1 MPPLILKVLA
11 AVLPTHAADT
21 PLETDHSGLKMLLA
35 SIQAEQQQQQQPETR
50 TQIGDKLAIYGR
62 VTGPY
67 RKLYLDVYQK
77 AYNRHYDRM
86 DLPKRGNI
94 PLDPGRGDGK
104 PPRIDP
110 GRGDGKMPRID
121 PGRGDGK
128 FRRN

>member
-11 AVLPTHAADT
+11 TVLPTHGADAV
-21 PLETDHSGLKMLLA
+21 LETEHSGLKVLLA
-35 SIQAEQQQQQQPETR
+35 SVQAEQELQPQPETR
-50 TQIGDKLAIYGR
+50 TQVGDKLAVYAR
-62 VTGPY
+62 VSGPY

-86 DLPKRGNI
+86 TIPRGEV
-94 PLDPGRGDGK
+94 
-104 PPRIDP
+104 PRIDP
-110 GRGDGKMPRID
+110 GRGDGKPRVIDPGKGNVPRID

>member
-11 AVLPTHAADT
+11 TLIPAHGADT
-21 PLETDHSGLKMLLA
+21 VKLETDHPGLQSLLA
-35 SIQAEQQQQQQPETR
+35 NIEARQEQQPETR
-50 TQIGDKLAIYGR
+50 TPVGDKLAVYAR

-67 RKLYLDVYQK
+67 KKLYLDVYQK
-77 AYNRHYDRM
+77 AYSRHYDRM
-86 DLPKRGNI
+86 DLPKRGPI

-128 FRRN
+128 FRGN